1 MNPESTTVCLALGL
15 CESIAVRRLKDR
27 RSRPKKRKG
36 IKVMSTTETAKRR
49 VSEKAGRFTESV
61 IREMTREAMKHGAVN
76 LSQGFPDFPAPEE
89 IKRAAQ
95 EAIAEDINQYA
106 ITWGAKDFR
115 EAIAEK
121 TKWYL
126 GLDVDPEREI
136 TVTCGSTE
144 GMIAA
149 MMATVDPGEEVVLF
163 EPFYENYA
171 PDAILSGAR
180 PRYVPLRAPD
190 WTFDREELRA
200 AFGERTKAI
209 ILCNPNNPTG
219 KVFTREE
226 MEFIASLCREHDA
239 LCFTDEIYEHIL
251 YPRED
256 RTVEHIS
263 MAQLE
268 GMRERTVVV
277 NSMSKTYSVTGWR
290 VGYVIAPP
298 DITSAVR
305 KVHDFL
311 TVGAAAP
318 LQSAGAFALR
328 LPPAYY
334 EQLQSDYQ
342 RRRDVLVPVLE
353 ESGFGV
359 FRPDGA
365 YYIMTDIRAFGFRD
379 DIEFTRFLVREIG
392 VAVVPGSSFYSRPEL
407 GASQVRFCF
416 CKKDETLEAAAERL
430 QKLQK
435 S

>member
-1 MNPESTTVCLALGL
+1 
-15 CESIAVRRLKDR
+15 
-27 RSRPKKRKG
+27 
-36 IKVMSTTETAKRR
+36 MSTPETAKRR

-61 IREMTREAMKHGAVN
+61 IREMTREALKHGAVN

-89 IKRAAQ
+89 IKRAAA
-95 EAIAEDINQYA
+95 EAIAADVNQYA

-121 TKWYL
+121 TRWYL
-126 GLDVDPEREI
+126 GLDVDPESEI

-200 AFGERTKAI
+200 AFGERTKAV

-219 KVFTREE
+219 KVFARDE
-226 MEFIASLCREHDA
+226 MEFIASLCREFDA

-251 YPRED
+251 YPREG
-256 RTVEHIS
+256 RAVEHIS

-328 LPPAYY
+328 LPPRYY
-334 EQLQSDYQ
+334 EQLGRDYQ
-342 RRRDVLVPVLE
+342 RRRDMLVPALE
-353 ESGFGV
+353 EAGFGV
-359 FRPDGA
+359 FNPDGA
-365 YYIMTDIRAFGFRD
+365 YYVMTDISAFGFRD

-407 GASQVRFCF
+407 GANQVRFCF

-430 QKLQK
+430 QKLK
-435 S
+435 K

>member
-1 MNPESTTVCLALGL
+1 MATP
-15 CESIAVRRLKDR
+15 
-27 RSRPKKRKG
+27 
-36 IKVMSTTETAKRR
+36 ETAKRSR